1 MKRYILF
8 LLIAFLFVRVQAQN
22 NFIACGEQTGI
33 WNYDTVFV
41 QCDVVVPNTATL
53 EIAPGTKVIFEG
65 YYSIHVQGRLKAI
78 GTATDSILFRINDT
92 TGFGDIHS
100 QAGGWN
106 GIRFEETPIEND
118 SSGFEFCRFSY
129 GKAVGDSVNCYGGA
143 FRLNRFSKLA
153 IRHSGL
159 TNNYAFFRGGGI
171 YASKSHIELKDC
183 YIADNRAG
191 NDSLIYGYGGGIFF
205 VSSSPDIQRNTFV
218 RNTSNGVG
226 GGAAFEYSNPVLLNC
241 VFDDNY
247 SALGGGLGFL
257 RCSPDRSIANLLIIN
272 NESTFFG
279 GGVACLTASP
289 RMSNLTIAG
298 NSSSMGGGFYC
309 NDYANSQLYNSI
321 IYNNYTY
328 DSIGSQVWIWDVY
341 SEPGFYHCDI
351 QYGTDSF
358 GGSTFHGVYENCIES
373 NPVFSDISDKN
384 FRLKTESPCINSGTP
399 DTTGLMLPAF
409 DFDFHDRILY
419 DRIDMGAFEYD
430 GPVGRNE
437 QVNQENLFTV
447 FPNPITENS
456 VIRLIHGGNETITFA
471 LFDMYGNQI
480 PLAEIEIGG
489 NLIIP
494 VSYLNINKLKTGM
507 YILMALCGDRSS
519 ANRIIISEN

>member
-1 MKRYILF
+1 MKKYILF
-8 LLIAFLFVRVQAQN
+8 LLAGLSFVGVHAQN
-22 NFIACGEQTGI
+22 NFIACGEQSGI

-41 QCDVVVPNTATL
+41 QCDVMIPDAATL
-53 EIAPGTKVIFEG
+53 EIAAGTKVIFEG
-65 YYSIHVQGRLKAI
+65 YYSIHVQGRLRAI
-78 GTATDSILFRINDT
+78 GTEADSILFTVTDT

-106 GIRFEETPIEND
+106 GIRFEETPLEND
-118 SSGFEFCRFSY
+118 SSGFEYCRFSF

-153 IRHSGL
+153 ISHSGL
-159 TNNYAFFRGGGI
+159 THNYAFFRGGGL
-171 YASKSHIELKDC
+171 YASKSHIVLKDC

-205 VSSSPDIQRNTFV
+205 VSSNPDVQRNTFV

-289 RMSNLTIAG
+289 RMTNLTITG
-298 NSSSMGGGFYC
+298 NSSAMGGGYYC
-309 NDYANSQLYNSI
+309 NDYADSQLYNSI
-321 IYNNYTY
+321 IYGNYAY

-341 SEPGFYHCDI
+341 SEPEFYHCDI

-373 NPVFSDISDKN
+373 DPVFSDVADRN
-384 FRLKTESPCINSGTP
+384 FRLKMESPCINSGTP
-399 DTTGLMLPAF
+399 DTAGLMLPAF
-409 DFDFHDRILY
+409 DFDFHARIIY
-419 DRIDMGAFEYD
+419 DQIDMGAFEYD
-430 GPVGRNE
+430 GPVGQSE
-437 QVNQENLFTV
+437 LIVQESLFTI
-447 FPNPITENS
+447 FPNPIAENS
-456 VIRLIHGGNETITFA
+456 VIMVNPYNSEPITFA
-471 LFDMYGNQI
+471 LFDILGKRI
-480 PLAEIEIGG
+480 PISENDFNGK
-489 NLIIP
+489 LIIP
-494 VSYLNINKLKTGM
+494 IMSLNINKIPSGIYLLK
-507 YILMALCGDRSS
+507 AFCEDRYSVI
-519 ANRIIISEN
+519 RMIISEN